1 MNSLNLP
8 PESYNWED
16 FYDEDTD
23 IEVLS
28 EPESDEDDES
38 DSECE
43 R

>member
-1 MNSLNLP
+1 MNSLNLY

-16 FYDEDTD
+16 IYDETD

-38 DSECE
+38 DGECE